1 MSLSI
6 WIARVRNQPVPT
18 DAIDKEAVRD
28 VEEIDEA
35 LKLVDEDAI
44 SSGHFTINCVLF
56 NENLEVLKSEIAEV
70 KEIINGRGFISVID
84 NDNTTSA
91 WLSTIPSVYDRNVRK
106 YLTDT
111 LSVACCL
118 PITAYWEGQKKK

>member
-1 MSLSI
+1 M
-6 WIARVRNQPVPT
+6 
-18 DAIDKEAVRD
+18 
-28 VEEIDEA
+28 EEIDEA

-91 WLSTIPSVYDRNVRK
+91 WLSTIPSVYDLQCTKIFN
-106 YLTDT
+106 
-111 LSVACCL
+111 
-118 PITAYWEGQKKK
+118 